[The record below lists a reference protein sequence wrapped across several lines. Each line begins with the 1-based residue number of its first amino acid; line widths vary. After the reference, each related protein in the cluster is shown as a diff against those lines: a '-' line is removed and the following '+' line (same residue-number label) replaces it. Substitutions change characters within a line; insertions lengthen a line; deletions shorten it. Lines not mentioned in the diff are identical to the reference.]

1 MSAIELEGYRSRE
14 LVLRVA
20 KAIEEASS
28 GLGEVR
34 IMHVCGTHE
43 QAVSYYGLRSLLPD
57 NVKVIAGPGCPVCV
71 VPAKEVDEAVK
82 LALEHKVVLAT
93 FGDMYRVP
101 GSELSLAEA
110 RALGG
115 DVRVVYSIADAVR
128 MAEESPSR
136 QVVFFAIGFETTA
149 PATASALIEGPPRN
163 FSVLVSHRLIPPVME
178 LLMGIEV
185 YFDGFICPGHVATII
200 GTRPF
205 RVFPE
210 SYRMPT
216 VIAGFEPLDI
226 MLAVK
231 HVVDQVAAGEA
242 KLVNEYR
249 RLVREEG
256 NVRAQRLMGEVFE
269 VCDARW
275 RGIGRVPSS
284 GLRLREGYEEHD
296 ARLRFNVKVEGSRDL
311 RPGCSCH
318 LVLVGKVTPPECP
331 LFAKA
336 CTPRTPQGPCMVS
349 SEGTCNI
356 WLRYGGPGKALGWR
370 RLPQ

>member
-1 MSAIELEGYRSRE
+1 MLQPLESYRDKE
-14 LVLRVA
+14 LVLKVA
-20 KAIEEASS
+20 RAIREAS
-28 GLGEVR
+28 LRVKEVK

-43 QAVSYYGLRSLLPD
+43 QVISQHGIRSLLPA

-71 VPAKEVDEAVK
+71 VPAREVDEAIK

-101 GSELSLAEA
+101 GSEFSLAEA

-115 DVRVVYSIADAVR
+115 DVRVVYSISDAVKI
-128 MAEESPSR
+128 AEESPSR
-136 QVVFFAIGFETTA
+136 QVAFFSIGFETTA
-149 PATASALIEGPPRN
+149 PTTASMLIEGVPRN
-163 FSVLVSHRLIPPVME
+163 FSVLVSHRLIPPAME
-178 LLMGIEV
+178 LLMGVSEV

-205 RVFPE
+205 KIFPE
-210 SYRMPT
+210 FYRMPT
-216 VIAGFEPLDI
+216 VIAGFEPLDVL
-226 MLAVK
+226 LAVK
-231 HVVDQVAAGEA
+231 HIVDQVEAGVA
-242 KLVNEYR
+242 RLVNEYR
-249 RLVREEG
+249 RLVREDG
-256 NVRAQRLMGEVFE
+256 NVKAQRLMEEVFE

-284 GLRLREGYEEHD
+284 GLRLKEKYGEHD

-311 RPGCSCH
+311 KPGCSCH
-318 LVLVGKVTPPECP
+318 LVLIGKLAPPECP

-336 CTPRTPQGPCMVS
+336 CTPRAPQGPCMVS

-356 WLRYGGPGKALGWR
+356 WYRYGGKLST
-370 RLPQ
+370 